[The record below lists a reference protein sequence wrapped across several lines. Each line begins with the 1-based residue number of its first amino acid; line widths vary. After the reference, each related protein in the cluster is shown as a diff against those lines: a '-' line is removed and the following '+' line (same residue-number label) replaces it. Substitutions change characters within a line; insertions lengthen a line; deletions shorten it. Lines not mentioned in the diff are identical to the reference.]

1 MSTKIVQIGK
11 VPGTV
16 QTVAVDNGYDV
27 AQICAEAEL
36 DPAGY
41 EVRINGRVSEL
52 TALVADG
59 DTVLLT
65 EKIKGN

>member
-1 MSTKIVQIGK
+1 MSTKVVQVGK

-16 QTVAVDNGYDV
+16 QTIAVDNGYNV
-27 AQICAEAEL
+27 AQICETAEL

-52 TALVADG
+52 AALVADG
-59 DTVLLT
+59 DTILLT

>member
-1 MSTKIVQIGK
+1 MSTKIVKVGK

-16 QTVAVDNGYDV
+16 TTLAVDNGYNV
-27 AQICAEAEL
+27 SQICAQAEL
-36 DPAGY
+36 DPAGM

-52 TALVADG
+52 TAVVRDQ
-59 DTVLLT
+59 DTILLT